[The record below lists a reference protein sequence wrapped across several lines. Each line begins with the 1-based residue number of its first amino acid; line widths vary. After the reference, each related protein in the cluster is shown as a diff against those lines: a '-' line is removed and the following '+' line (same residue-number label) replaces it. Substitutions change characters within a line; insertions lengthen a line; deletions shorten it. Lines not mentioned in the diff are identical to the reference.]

1 MKNRH
6 QRRGMH
12 LKGECPSEED
22 NMNRKNDNV
31 EAEALAAYE
40 PVNSEFRER
49 AHMDWR
55 TGEKG
60 INMYGLRWKYV
71 RLTLEE

>member
-1 MKNRH
+1 MIMVELTQGNI
-6 QRRGMH
+6 
-12 LKGECPSEED
+12 LKA
-22 NMNRKNDNV
+22 

-55 TGEKG
+55 TEEKG

>member
-1 MKNRH
+1 
-6 QRRGMH
+6 
-12 LKGECPSEED
+12 
-22 NMNRKNDNV
+22 MNRKNDNV
-31 EAEALAAYE
+31 EVEALAAYE